1 MPSVTPI
8 PKNLLK
14 MARNNQRKMEQN
26 KRNNLTRK
34 LRKIRNNAENKKRVE
49 KAYSEL
55 QARLNALKPSLVKE
69 DYVLVKKSDLKGYEP
84 SSKKTN
90 GRSTTLNR
98 IKGMTKKVRKSLT
111 SLRK

>member
-34 LRKIRNNAENKKRVE
+34 LRKIRNNAENKERVE
-49 KAYSEL
+49 KAYSKL

-69 DYVLVKKSDLKGYEP
+69 DYVLVKKSDLKGYNLN
-84 SSKKTN
+84 KKTK
-90 GRSTTLNR
+90 GRSTTLKNR
-98 IKGMTKKVRKSLT
+98 IKRMTKKASKALTRK
-111 SLRK
+111 